1 MGVVRNVPELL
12 LSPLVLLAD
21 EMADVSLVVN
31 VELLAVFAVLGIA
44 FIDGLVI
51 VPAGNLPL
59 GIPCLEQGVHALLQ
73 RLDIEERPRSP
84 NEGGEIAI
92 YILQVGQVLGLM
104 LELFLHGKVVQLV

>member
-1 MGVVRNVPELL
+1 M
-12 LSPLVLLAD
+12 LLAD

-59 GIPCLEQGVHALLQ
+59 GIPFLEEGVHALLQ